1 MAKAKKTAK
10 KPAKKAPAKAG
21 GVSKNYVD
29 TKFKSLQQQI
39 DEIVKRIESIESKLG
54 AEKEEKVEET
64 AGPTGT
70 ETEKTET

>member
-39 DEIVKRIESIESKLG
+39 DEILKRLESIESKLG
-54 AEKEEKVEET
+54 VEKVEET
-64 AGPTGT
+64 TGATGAGT
-70 ETEKTET
+70 EK

>member
-1 MAKAKKTAK
+1 MAKAKKIAK

-39 DEIVKRIESIESKLG
+39 DDLVKRVEALESKLG
-54 AEKEEKVEET
+54 VEKKEEVGEVTGGAGET
-64 AGPTGT
+64 AG
-70 ETEKTET
+70 

>member
-1 MAKAKKTAK
+1 MAKVKKTAK

-39 DEIVKRIESIESKLG
+39 DEILKRLESIEAKLG
-54 AEKEEKVEET
+54 VKEEKVEET
-64 AGPTGT
+64 AGAPGT
-70 ETEKTET
+70 ETEA

>member
-29 TKFKSLQQQI
+29 TKFKSLQQQVE
-39 DEIVKRIESIESKLG
+39 DLVKRVEALEAKLG
-54 AEKEEKVEET
+54 MPEKKEEAVGET
-64 AGPTGT
+64 AGETGG
-70 ETEKTET
+70 

>member
-39 DEIVKRIESIESKLG
+39 DEILKRLESIESKFG
-54 AEKEEKVEET
+54 VKEEKVEET
-64 AGPTGT
+64 AGAPGAET
-70 ETEKTET
+70 ET